1 MGQQSGGGGGGTG
14 VYDFNA
20 LAPSAPTVAVPAPR
34 RIPDPSYWGS
44 SLLYIAPLQL
54 PLVELGGCPVKS
66 RTHSSVR
73 KAPAL
78 AYEILDRLV
87 SLSKPQFPLL

>member
-1 MGQQSGGGGGGTG
+1 MALQSGGGGGGTS
-14 VYDFNA
+14 VCDFNA
-20 LAPSAPTVAVPAPR
+20 LAPSAPTVAAPAPR
-34 RIPDPSYWGS
+34 RISDPSYWGS
-44 SLLYIAPLQL
+44 SPLYVAPLQQ
-54 PLVELGGCPVKS
+54 PHVGLGGWLVKS